1 MKISLKTLI
10 LNLLIP
16 SFIFIGV
23 LIFSTI
29 TIVNGDIKDKT
40 LIELSIA
47 EHISDDIEKFILEQE
62 VYIENLVDKDI
73 INYIKSL
80 PDTRDISSVENY
92 QYIRSYLSREEKEHD
107 ADIMYIAS
115 INSPS
120 FTTGRDTTVAADYD
134 PRIRPWFINAIKNNG
149 FTITGPY
156 IGAEAHK
163 PIIMTISYPIYS
175 DYDGSKIIGVIAYN
189 LLLDDV
195 FDMLK
200 EHEENGAN
208 LILWSNLTNTIIYNK
223 NYGMSDNMSLDA
235 VAKLLKYTDEET
247 NQLRELFGDTNLN
260 DKENI
265 FESKHRIVVM
275 ASVEKTDLLIT
286 VSFSKDEFVG
296 NILKNV
302 LKTMIP
308 VLIIFISSLL
318 VAFILLLKTVVSPIN
333 KTSIAFK
340 QLAGSDAD
348 LTIKIITKT
357 KDEIQEMTNNFNLFS
372 DKLRNIVISLKK
384 ASDSSND
391 VSQDLTASV
400 EQTAAAI
407 NEIIANISSIRKQ
420 IENVDN
426 SVVLTGAAV
435 EQITENINKLEN
447 EIETQASMVE
457 ESSASITQMMS
468 SLTSVA
474 NITEKKTEGVEKL
487 AQSAIKG
494 KDQLEATNKTFAETV
509 VAKMDSIQEMAKT
522 IEAIANQTNLLS
534 MNAAIEAAHAGEY
547 GKGFAVVAEEIRKLA
562 DNSARSSK
570 EISLILKEVM
580 DGVSKTGASAQAT
593 SVEFEKILI
602 EVEDTKKALQ
612 EINSNTKELTIGGSE
627 IIKAV
632 EELNSVTANIKNSS
646 SEIADNSKK
655 ILVEQQNLTNISSTV
670 TSGTAEI
677 QTGSAEIGNAMQH
690 VSELNHRLKEVVL
703 LIKQE
708 TDKFKV

>member
-1 MKISLKTLI
+1 MKISLKTLV

-16 SFIFIGV
+16 SVIFVGV
-23 LIFSTI
+23 LIFSTL
-29 TIVNGDIKDKT
+29 TIIQGDVKDK
-40 LIELSIA
+40 IA
-47 EHISDDIEKFILEQE
+47 LEVSYAEKAADVVDMFIQEQK

-73 INYIKSL
+73 IEYTKSL
-80 PDTRDISSVENY
+80 PDTRDISGVENY
-92 QYIRSYLSREEKEHD
+92 QYIRSYLSREEESKD
-107 ADIMYIAS
+107 ADIMYLAS

-120 FTTGRDTTVAADYD
+120 FTTGRDTTVAEDYD
-134 PRIRPWFINAIKNNG
+134 PRVRPWFINAIKNKG

-175 DYDGSKIIGVIAYN
+175 DYDEKEIIGVIAYN
-189 LLLDDV
+189 LLLDDL
-195 FDMLK
+195 FNRLK
-200 EHEENGAN
+200 AQEKDGAN
-208 LILWSNLTNTIIYNK
+208 LIFWSNLTNTIIYNK
-223 NYGMSDNMSLDA
+223 SYSMADNMSLAA
-235 VAKLLKYTDEET
+235 VAKLLKYSEEET
-247 NQLRELFGDTNLN
+247 KQLEELFAKTNIY
-260 DKENI
+260 DEENI
-265 FESKHRIVVM
+265 FDAQNRIVAM
-275 ASVEKTDLLIT
+275 APVKGTDFIIT
-286 VSFSKDEFVG
+286 LSFAKDVFVG
-296 NILKNV
+296 NIIKNV

-308 VLIIFISSLL
+308 VLIIFTSSLI
-318 VAFILLLKTVVSPIN
+318 VAFFILLKTVVSPIN
-333 KTSIAFK
+333 KTSKAFE
-340 QLAGSDAD
+340 QLNSSDAD

-357 KDEIQEMTNNFNLFS
+357 KDEIQEMTNNFNTFS
-372 DKLRNIVISLKK
+372 DKLRNIVVSLKE
-384 ASDSSND
+384 ASNSSND

-420 IENVDN
+420 IENVDS
-426 SVVLTGAAV
+426 SVVSTGAAV

-494 KDQLEATNKTFAETV
+494 KDQLEMTNKTFAETV
-509 VAKMDSIQEMAKT
+509 VSKMDSIQEMAKT
-522 IEAIANQTNLLS
+522 IESIANQTNLLS

-570 EISLILKEVM
+570 EISFILKEVM
-580 DGVSKTGASAQAT
+580 DGVNKTGASASAT
-593 SVEFEKILI
+593 SVEFEKILV

-646 SEIADNSKK
+646 TEIADNAKK
-655 ILVEQQNLTNISSTV
+655 ILTEQQNLTNISSTV

-690 VSELNHRLKEVVL
+690 VSELNHRLKEVVV

>member
-1 MKISLKTLI
+1 MKIKYKIIIPTLI
-10 LNLLIP
+10 LLFLGIAVLTTISYIQESKMAHNKMQTAVANNLNKYIDEINIINNSLD
-16 SFIFIGV
+16 
-23 LIFSTI
+23 LTI
-29 TIVNGDIKDKT
+29 ESYKKSNIKIAQ
-40 LIELSIA
+40 LLA
-47 EHISDDIEKFILEQE
+47 EHIKNNTTILSTDYLNNLALTLGIDEIHIIDEFGILRWGNIPDFFGFDFNTSDQTKLFLKALTDKNFSLAQDLSPRDSDGKLFSYTGVARQDKPGIVQIGVSPETIIKLTDMFSLQKVLDGKTFGETGY
-62 VYIENLVDKDI
+62 VYILNKDGRAIAHTFPDRMALDVSKEHFIQYILSRDSGKYTYVYNNREIYIQFIKIDDYKLIAATTTAEYLNPLKQSLFISLFISLLIFTTIALFLFIIIRLI
-73 INYIKSL
+73 IN
-80 PDTRDISSVENY
+80 P
-92 QYIRSYLSREEKEHD
+92 
-107 ADIMYIAS
+107 IA
-115 INSPS
+115 
-120 FTTGRDTTVAADYD
+120 
-134 PRIRPWFINAIKNNG
+134 
-149 FTITGPY
+149 
-156 IGAEAHK
+156 
-163 PIIMTISYPIYS
+163 
-175 DYDGSKIIGVIAYN
+175 
-189 LLLDDV
+189 
-195 FDMLK
+195 
-200 EHEENGAN
+200 
-208 LILWSNLTNTIIYNK
+208 
-223 NYGMSDNMSLDA
+223 
-235 VAKLLKYTDEET
+235 
-247 NQLRELFGDTNLN
+247 
-260 DKENI
+260 
-265 FESKHRIVVM
+265 
-275 ASVEKTDLLIT
+275 
-286 VSFSKDEFVG
+286 
-296 NILKNV
+296 
-302 LKTMIP
+302 
-308 VLIIFISSLL
+308 
-318 VAFILLLKTVVSPIN
+318 
-333 KTSIAFK
+333 KTSEAFK

-348 LTIKIITKT
+348 LTIKIATKT
-357 KDEIQEMTNNFNLFS
+357 KDEMQEMTNNFNLFS

-384 ASDSSND
+384 ASDSSNGI
-391 VSQDLTASV
+391 SQDLTASV

-407 NEIIANISSIRKQ
+407 NEIIANIASIQKQ
-420 IENVDN
+420 IENVDS
-426 SVVLTGAAV
+426 SVVSTGAAV

-487 AQSAIKG
+487 AQSAFRG